1 MWSKSAIAILLNLLL
16 LLGYFN
22 WSALQKEETL
32 AKGRL
37 VLLELVPVAPRSLM
51 QKNYMRHQPGARPG
65 KAASQRLRGGA
76 GK

>member
-37 VLLELVPVAPRSLM
+37 VLLELAPVAPRSLM
-51 QKNYMRHQPGARPG
+51 QKDYMPSARCQTRKSCQPGATWWCG
-65 KAASQRLRGGA
+65 
-76 GK
+76 